1 MTDFRRAVFKMVE
14 SIRTSDQLMTFM
26 NKYDLTEE
34 PEIQD
39 RLLQLRYSEIA
50 ASEEPDS
57 PLSPT
62 ALVQQ
67 SDGNGNVTY
76 LELVKA
82 QQSSNQDE

>member
-14 SIRTSDQLMTFM
+14 SIHTSDQLMTFM

-50 ASEEPDS
+50 ASEESDS

-67 SDGNGNVTY
+67 SDGNGNVTD

>member
-57 PLSPT
+57 PLS
-62 ALVQQ
+62 LQHL
-67 SDGNGNVTY
+67 Y
-76 LELVKA
+76 
-82 QQSSNQDE
+82 SNQMGMEMSLT